1 MTGKELATGKGAA
14 RVDATAK
21 GAHRRTNAWLVGI
34 LVAVVAVVLLVFAV
48 RSASA
53 VEVQGVQVS
62 DHASVGGSDLVL
74 NGAGLRTKLFFKVYV
89 GSLYL
94 PAKATTAQAVLA
106 QSPRRIQ
113 LNVLRDITA
122 QQLIDSLNEGL
133 VANTTDAERQE
144 IKSQIAALE
153 SIMRSF
159 NETKAGSVVTLD
171 YIGDVTHIS
180 LDGKER
186 GAIGGGDFNRALTDI
201 WIGAHPAQDDLKKA
215 LLGGA

>member
-1 MTGKELATGKGAA
+1 MTGKQLAAGKGAVG
-14 RVDATAK
+14 R
-21 GAHRRTNAWLVGI
+21 GAGGRTNAWLIGI

-48 RSASA
+48 RTASA
-53 VEVQGVQVS
+53 VEVQGVHLS

-94 PAKATTAQAVLA
+94 PAKSTTAQAVLA

-113 LNVLRDITA
+113 MNILRDLTA

-133 VANTTDAERQE
+133 VANTTDAERAQ

-186 GAIGGGDFNRALTDI
+186 GAIGGGDFNRALTNI

>member
-1 MTGKELATGKGAA
+1 MEEASMTKAQHPTGTRTPMRAAA
-14 RVDATAK
+14 RA
-21 GAHRRTNAWLVGI
+21 GANRTGLLTSVMT
-34 LVAVVAVVLLVFAV
+34 AVVLLAFAAQG
-48 RSASA
+48 ASA
-53 VEVQGVQVS
+53 VEVQGVRLA
-62 DHASVGGSDLVL
+62 DHATVGGSDLVL

-94 PAKATTAQAVLA
+94 PAKATTSQAVLA

-113 LNVLRDITA
+113 LNTLRDLTA

-133 VANTTDAERQE
+133 TANTTDAERSA
-144 IKSQIAALE
+144 IKSQIEALE
-153 SIMRSF
+153 TIMRSF
-159 NETKAGSVVTLD
+159 NETKSGSVVTLD
-171 YIGDVTHIS
+171 YVGDVTHIS

-186 GAIGGGDFNRALTDI
+186 GAIGGDAFNRALTNV